1 LSITDITTWQITAL
15 LLTALMTGFAKTGVP
30 AAGILG
36 VTLMASAFAAK
47 ESVGILL
54 PMLIA
59 ADIVAVIYYR
69 KQVVWKHLISLI
81 PWTLVG
87 IISGYGLMLVIAD
100 THLKLLIGVLVL
112 LLVFVHIYREYKG
125 SLERAPSSRAFGAS
139 MGVLAGFATMV
150 GNASGGIMAIYL
162 LSRRLPKEQFV
173 GTGAWFF
180 ISVNLI
186 KVPFNISLG
195 IITWNTLLI
204 NLVTVPVILIG
215 TWIGIKVLPKISQKQ
230 FQWIILALSAA
241 GALQLTVSALLAW

>member
-1 LSITDITTWQITAL
+1 MSITDITTWQITAL

-87 IISGYGLMLVIAD
+87 IIAGYGLMLVIAD

-125 SLERAPSSRAFGAS
+125 SLERAPSVAHSARQWACWRALRQWSATPRAALWPFIYS
-139 MGVLAGFATMV
+139 LEDCRRNSLSELAHGF
-150 GNASGGIMAIYL
+150 L
-162 LSRRLPKEQFV
+162 LVSTSSKCRSTLALV
-173 GTGAWFF
+173 
-180 ISVNLI
+180 SY
-186 KVPFNISLG
+186 LG
-195 IITWNTLLI
+195 IRCLS
-204 NLVTVPVILIG
+204 
-215 TWIGIKVLPKISQKQ
+215 IS
-230 FQWIILALSAA
+230 
-241 GALQLTVSALLAW
+241 

>member
-1 LSITDITTWQITAL
+1 MTIMDITAWQIAAL
-15 LLTALMTGFAKTGVP
+15 LATGLMTGFAKTGVP

-36 VTLMASAFAAK
+36 VTVMASAFAAK

-69 KQVVWKHLISLI
+69 KQVIWKHLISLI

-87 IISGYGLMLVIAD
+87 IITGYGLMIIIAD

-112 LLVFVHIYREYKG
+112 LLVLVHIYREYKG
-125 SLERAPSSRAFGAS
+125 KLEHAPASRWFGAL

-150 GNASGGIMAIYL
+150 GNAAGGIMAIYL

-180 ISVNLI
+180 ISVNLL

-195 IITWNTLLI
+195 IITWNSLLI
-204 NLVTVPVILIG
+204 NVMTVPVILIG
-215 TWIGIKVLPKISQKQ
+215 TWIGIKVLPKMSQQQ
-230 FQWIILALSAA
+230 FQWIILALSIV
-241 GALQLTVSALLAW
+241 GALQLVISALLAW